1 LNSFSGAGVL
11 KKGTGQLA
19 IHRVVTADDRRA
31 SVSQA
36 VNRVVVFIERDWQY
50 IPRES
55 IAFVAVEPR
64 SLCDVPAARVD
75 DDLLKA
81 MQES

>member
-1 LNSFSGAGVL
+1 LNSFSGAAVL
-11 KKGTGQLA
+11 KNGTGQLA